1 MDVLVVFASRA
12 GATAEIAE
20 RIGERVAR
28 AGHHVVVRPVTES
41 VDPARHDAVVLGS
54 AVYLG
59 HWLKEATGFARRN
72 RPALSGRPLW
82 LFSSGPL
89 GTEQLD
95 DEGRDLREV
104 SAPEELPELLETL
117 SPRDHRVFFGV
128 LDPRRLSLPHRA
140 LRKLPAGR
148 RILPEGDFRDWREVD
163 SWATGIATQLTG
175 SET

>member
-28 AGHHVVVRPVTES
+28 TGHHVVVRPVTES

-54 AVYLG
+54 AVYMG
-59 HWLKEATGFARRN
+59 HWLKDATAFARRN
-72 RPALSGRPLW
+72 RVALAERPLW

-89 GTEQLD
+89 GVEQVD

-117 SPRDHRVFFGV
+117 SPRDHRVFFGA
-128 LDPRRLSLPHRA
+128 LDPRRLSLAHRS

-163 SWATGIATQLTG
+163 SWATGIATQLAAGT
-175 SET
+175 

>member
-1 MDVLVVFASRA
+1 LDVLVVFASRA

-28 AGHHVVVRPVTES
+28 AGHHVVVRPVTDS
-41 VDPARHDAVVLGS
+41 VDPARHDAVVLSS
-54 AVYLG
+54 AVYMG

-104 SAPEELPELLETL
+104 SAPKELPELLETL
-117 SPRDHRVFFGV
+117 QPRDHRVFFGA
-128 LDPRRLSLPHRA
+128 LDPHRLSLTHRS
-140 LRKLPAGR
+140 LRALPAGR